1 MKAFLLPLFSFPST
15 SQHDIPTAFTPRSA
29 MNPTR
34 VPQLEAGLLSVVVQ
48 RHTTSACPSLFLR
61 AQQTSSKQRRQIHT
75 SQPKE
80 QDAVFNSHSPSAV
93 APARTPEAP
102 AQSGRAAMPALESLA
117 LSQVLRTYLITS
129 VSSSPRLLAAS
140 TSILRRMLESKNLL
154 FSIERNPVARSVL
167 WHTFYKQFCAGER
180 REQVQKVNDDLRR
193 QGYSGVILEYALEVL
208 KDAKITDESAD
219 IQLWRDRMLMTV
231 DMAARGDFVGLKW
244 SGMGPAAMRRMKK
257 NEAPS
262 KEMDE
267 AMHAVCKAA
276 AAGDIAL
283 LPAAEET
290 WSLDG
295 FHNWSLD
302 LQRMYN
308 LGGRSVVYNTYQAY
322 LKQMPATLSRH
333 LAQARE
339 EGFTLGAKLVRGA
352 YLGSEERGLIHPSI
366 EATHA
371 AYDGIMSALI
381 HRRHNDLVSPLAG
394 SGSGKWPSTNIVLAT
409 HNAASVQKA
418 QQLRREQAARGEEL
432 THLSFAQ
439 LQGMADEV
447 SCTLIAAGKASEGDE
462 KAVREKVFKCTTWGS
477 MYECLNYLLRRA
489 AENKDAAGRTSET
502 RQAMQAELGR
512 RLRGVVGL
520 A

>member
-1 MKAFLLPLFSFPST
+1 
-15 SQHDIPTAFTPRSA
+15 
-29 MNPTR
+29 
-34 VPQLEAGLLSVVVQ
+34 
-48 RHTTSACPSLFLR
+48 
-61 AQQTSSKQRRQIHT
+61 
-75 SQPKE
+75 
-80 QDAVFNSHSPSAV
+80 
-93 APARTPEAP
+93 
-102 AQSGRAAMPALESLA
+102 MPALASLA
-117 LSQVLRTYLITS
+117 LSQILRTYLITS

-140 TSILRRMLESKNLL
+140 TTVLRRMLESKSPL
-154 FSIERNPVARSVL
+154 FSIERNPVARSLL
-167 WHTFYKQFCAGER
+167 WHTFYRQFCAGETP
-180 REQVQKVNDDLRR
+180 EQVQKVNDDLRR

-208 KDAKITDESAD
+208 KDAENTDESED
-219 IQLWRDRMLMTV
+219 IRTWRTGMLKTV
-231 DMAARGDFVGLKW
+231 NMAAEGDFVGLKW

-267 AMHAVCKAA
+267 AMNAVCKAA

-295 FHNWSLD
+295 FHNWCLN
-302 LQRMYN
+302 LQRVYN
-308 LGGRSVVYNTYQAY
+308 LGGKSVVYTTYQAY
-322 LKQMPATLSRH
+322 LKQTAGTLSRH

-352 YLGSEERGLIHPSI
+352 YLGSEERALIHPSI

-371 AYDGIMSALI
+371 AYDGISSALI
-381 HRRHNDLVSPLAG
+381 HREHNDLVRPLVG
-394 SGSGKWPSTNIVLAT
+394 SEMGRWPRTNIVLAT
-409 HNAASVQKA
+409 HNAISVQRA
-418 QQLRREQAARGEEL
+418 QELRRQQVARGEEL
-432 THLSFAQ
+432 TRLSFAQ

-447 SCTLIAAGKASEGDE
+447 SCTLIAAAKASEGDK

-502 RQAMQAELGR
+502 RQAMQTELGR
-512 RLRGVVGL
+512 RMRGLVGM